1 MRAAS
6 QAGAAGR
13 VVTPRTAITF
23 LSLWYTDGMT
33 KQITLRLPDELHEQV
48 KALAERDY
56 RSLHAQML
64 VYAERGVKQD
74 QEAGDTK

>member
-1 MRAAS
+1 MS
-6 QAGAAGR
+6 
-13 VVTPRTAITF
+13 AITLC
-23 LSLWYTDGMT
+23 LSYGIVDGMT

-48 KALAERDY
+48 KVLAERDH

-74 QEAGDTK
+74 KEGDDTK